1 MYNWAIQL
9 DPEKGGNIVAGP
21 WTSERF
27 PQIETRI
34 RELTEQHRE
43 LEDEPLHLAIS
54 YAPQRDPQD
63 IFLFEV
69 IGGTDSISP
78 DKELFE
84 TTFASTPGFPMST
97 DQQLH
102 LLLTN
107 RSELDMALREGWQS
121 VREIV
126 DAIRSGE
133 YKTLW
138 ADEIGKGVL
147 GRLGLEAGRMEGA
160 ARG

>member
-1 MYNWAIQL
+1 M
-9 DPEKGGNIVAGP
+9 GGNAVAGT
-21 WTSERF
+21 WTSKRF
-27 PQIETRI
+27 PRFEAQI
-34 RELTEQHRE
+34 RELTKQHRE

-54 YAPQRDPQD
+54 YAPQRDRQD

-69 IGGTDSISP
+69 IGGTDSIGP

-84 TTFASTPGFPMST
+84 TTFASTPGFPM
-97 DQQLH
+97 DAGQQLH

-107 RSELDMALREGWQS
+107 RCELDMALREGWQS

-133 YKTLW
+133 YESLW
-138 ADEIGKGVL
+138 ADEIGKCVL
-147 GRLGLEAGRMEGA
+147 DRLWSEAGRMEGA